1 MDIQFVSFEQYCNL
15 KKYKKFC
22 DKTIYKTFNELQKY
36 KDTEGN
42 IIDEL
47 SLFNKYISEC
57 TKDNK
62 ELIINKNSMKTE
74 DIKSKEKKERVLG
87 WKENLKLAFQQNK
100 DIDPKNLSEKE
111 KKYWQELQTSDVKKK
126 PKVTLLDKAKSLKEK
141 IIANANIFADKI
153 LNKAIAKEEQQKAWE
168 TRKEELKAEAA
179 KKRKEAA
186 LKKREEKAKKL
197 TQIHASIPTKD
208 TSKKQKA
215 IDKEIEKKHDEKM
228 IAMETKFENF
238 NPKQRK
244 LTKEERI
251 ERNRKRAI
259 KLVHHEEIK
268 DKIKHTTKEE
278 REKAAAEAR
287 KAAYL
292 AYKAEMQRQAS
303 EIEADPTYQA
313 RQKKRAKSE
322 QERLNML
329 AEKRKARM
337 DKLQRVEL
345 TQKQKTLKDLEHFK
359 LAQERRNKKKLERR
373 QMYLSKGGI
382 QLPKVKNKVEIRPIV
397 EQPKK
402 QDSSKHRYIVR
413 TQYIDQPSLTGDRV
427 GAIVCLPDKLK
438 DIVKYSFNKMMEK
451 ESDKVVGYFIY
462 DSDNP
467 EVCIMEMVN
476 SKYRE
481 IDGVTI
487 TRLQKQDKTAA

>member
-1 MDIQFVSFEQYCNL
+1 
-15 KKYKKFC
+15 
-22 DKTIYKTFNELQKY
+22 
-36 KDTEGN
+36 
-42 IIDEL
+42 
-47 SLFNKYISEC
+47 
-57 TKDNK
+57 
-62 ELIINKNSMKTE
+62 MKTK
-74 DIKSKEKKERVLG
+74 DIKSTEKK
-87 WKENLKLAFQQNK
+87 
-100 DIDPKNLSEKE
+100 
-111 KKYWQELQTSDVKKK
+111 TSS
-126 PKVTLLDKAKSLKEK
+126 LDKVKALKEK
-141 IIANANIFADKI
+141 IIANANALADRI

-197 TQIHASIPTKD
+197 IQIHTSIPTKD

-215 IDKEIEKKHDEKM
+215 IDEEIEKKHDEKM
-228 IAMETKFENF
+228 IAMETKFEDF
-238 NPKQRK
+238 DPKRQK

-259 KLVHHEEIK
+259 KLVHHKEIK

-303 EIEADPTYQA
+303 EIAADPKAYQA
-313 RQKKRAKSE
+313 RQEKRKKSE

-337 DKLQRVEL
+337 DKLQQVEL
-345 TQKQKTLKDLEHFK
+345 TQKQKILKDLEHFK
-359 LAQERRNKKKLERR
+359 LAQERRNEKKLQRR

-451 ESDKVVGYFIY
+451 EFDKVVGYFIY

>member
-1 MDIQFVSFEQYCNL
+1 
-15 KKYKKFC
+15 
-22 DKTIYKTFNELQKY
+22 
-36 KDTEGN
+36 
-42 IIDEL
+42 
-47 SLFNKYISEC
+47 
-57 TKDNK
+57 
-62 ELIINKNSMKTE
+62 MKTK
-74 DIKSKEKKERVLG
+74 DIKSTEKK
-87 WKENLKLAFQQNK
+87 
-100 DIDPKNLSEKE
+100 IS
-111 KKYWQELQTSDVKKK
+111 S
-126 PKVTLLDKAKSLKEK
+126 LDKVKALKEK
-141 IIANANIFADKI
+141 IIANANALADRI
-153 LNKAIAKEEQQKAWE
+153 LSKAIAKEEQEKAWE

-197 TQIHASIPTKD
+197 SQIHSSIPTKD
-208 TSKKQKA
+208 TSKEQKA
-215 IDKEIEKKHDEKM
+215 IDKAIEEKHDKKI
-228 IAMETKFENF
+228 IAKETKFEDF
-238 NPKQRK
+238 NPKRQK

-251 ERNRKRAI
+251 ERNKKRAI
-259 KLVHHEEIK
+259 KLIHHKEIK
-268 DKIKHTTKEE
+268 DKTKHITKEE
-278 REKAAAEAR
+278 RERIVAEAR
-287 KAAYL
+287 KASYL
-292 AYKAEMQRQAS
+292 AYKAEMQKQAS
-303 EIEADPTYQA
+303 EIAADPKAYQA
-313 RQKKRAKSE
+313 RQEKRKKSE

-402 QDSSKHRYIVR
+402 QDSSEHRYIVR

>member
-1 MDIQFVSFEQYCNL
+1 
-15 KKYKKFC
+15 
-22 DKTIYKTFNELQKY
+22 
-36 KDTEGN
+36 
-42 IIDEL
+42 
-47 SLFNKYISEC
+47 
-57 TKDNK
+57 
-62 ELIINKNSMKTE
+62 MKTK
-74 DIKSKEKKERVLG
+74 DIKSTEKK
-87 WKENLKLAFQQNK
+87 
-100 DIDPKNLSEKE
+100 
-111 KKYWQELQTSDVKKK
+111 TSS
-126 PKVTLLDKAKSLKEK
+126 LDKVKALKEK
-141 IIANANIFADKI
+141 IIANANALADRI

-197 TQIHASIPTKD
+197 IQIHTSIPTKD

-215 IDKEIEKKHDEKM
+215 IDEEIEKKHDEKM
-228 IAMETKFENF
+228 IAMKTKFEDF
-238 NPKQRK
+238 DPKRQK

-259 KLVHHEEIK
+259 KLVHHKEIK

-278 REKAAAEAR
+278 REKAAAETR

-303 EIEADPTYQA
+303 EIAADPKAYQA
-313 RQKKRAKSE
+313 RQEKRKKSE

-337 DKLQRVEL
+337 DKLQQVEL
-345 TQKQKTLKDLEHFK
+345 TQKQKILKDLEHFK
-359 LAQERRNKKKLERR
+359 LAQERRNEKKLQRR

-382 QLPKVKNKVEIRPIV
+382 QLPKVKNKVEVRPII

-487 TRLQKQDKTAA
+487 TRLQKQNKTAA

>member
-1 MDIQFVSFEQYCNL
+1 
-15 KKYKKFC
+15 
-22 DKTIYKTFNELQKY
+22 
-36 KDTEGN
+36 
-42 IIDEL
+42 
-47 SLFNKYISEC
+47 
-57 TKDNK
+57 
-62 ELIINKNSMKTE
+62 MKTK
-74 DIKSKEKKERVLG
+74 DIKSTEKK
-87 WKENLKLAFQQNK
+87 
-100 DIDPKNLSEKE
+100 IS
-111 KKYWQELQTSDVKKK
+111 S
-126 PKVTLLDKAKSLKEK
+126 LDKVKALKEK
-141 IIANANIFADKI
+141 IIANANALADRI
-153 LNKAIAKEEQQKAWE
+153 LSKAIAKEEQEKAWE
-168 TRKEELKAEAA
+168 TRKEKLKAEAA

-197 TQIHASIPTKD
+197 SQIHSSIPTKD

-215 IDKEIEKKHDEKM
+215 IDKAIEEKHDEKM
-228 IAMETKFENF
+228 IAKETKFEDF
-238 NPKQRK
+238 NPKRQK

-251 ERNRKRAI
+251 ERNKKRAI
-259 KLVHHEEIK
+259 KLIHHKEIK
-268 DKIKHTTKEE
+268 DKTKHITKEE
-278 REKAAAEAR
+278 KEKIAAEAR
-287 KAAYL
+287 KAGYL
-292 AYKAEMQRQAS
+292 AYKAEMQKQAS
-303 EIEADPTYQA
+303 EIAADPKAYQA
-313 RQKKRAKSE
+313 RQEKRKKSE

-382 QLPKVKNKVEIRPIV
+382 QLPKVKNKVEVRPII
-397 EQPKK
+397 EQSKK

>member
-1 MDIQFVSFEQYCNL
+1 
-15 KKYKKFC
+15 
-22 DKTIYKTFNELQKY
+22 
-36 KDTEGN
+36 
-42 IIDEL
+42 
-47 SLFNKYISEC
+47 
-57 TKDNK
+57 
-62 ELIINKNSMKTE
+62 MKTK
-74 DIKSKEKKERVLG
+74 DIKSTEKK
-87 WKENLKLAFQQNK
+87 
-100 DIDPKNLSEKE
+100 IS
-111 KKYWQELQTSDVKKK
+111 S
-126 PKVTLLDKAKSLKEK
+126 LDKVKALKEK
-141 IIANANIFADKI
+141 IIANANALADRI
-153 LNKAIAKEEQQKAWE
+153 LSKAIAKEEQEKAWE

-197 TQIHASIPTKD
+197 SQIHSSIPTKD

-215 IDKEIEKKHDEKM
+215 IDKVIEEKHDEKM
-228 IAMETKFENF
+228 IAKETKFEDF
-238 NPKQRK
+238 NPKRQK

-251 ERNRKRAI
+251 ERNKKRAI
-259 KLVHHEEIK
+259 KLIHHKEIK
-268 DKIKHTTKEE
+268 DKTKHITKEE
-278 REKAAAEAR
+278 KERIAAEAR
-287 KAAYL
+287 KAGYL
-292 AYKAEMQRQAS
+292 AYKAEMQKQAS
-303 EIEADPTYQA
+303 EIAADPKAYQA
-313 RQKKRAKSE
+313 RQEKRKKSE

-359 LAQERRNKKKLERR
+359 LAQERRNEKKLQRR
-373 QMYLSKGGI
+373 QMYLSKGDI
-382 QLPKVKNKVEIRPIV
+382 QLPKVKNKVEVRPII

>member
-1 MDIQFVSFEQYCNL
+1 
-15 KKYKKFC
+15 
-22 DKTIYKTFNELQKY
+22 
-36 KDTEGN
+36 
-42 IIDEL
+42 
-47 SLFNKYISEC
+47 
-57 TKDNK
+57 
-62 ELIINKNSMKTE
+62 MKTK
-74 DIKSKEKKERVLG
+74 DIKSTEKK
-87 WKENLKLAFQQNK
+87 
-100 DIDPKNLSEKE
+100 IS
-111 KKYWQELQTSDVKKK
+111 S
-126 PKVTLLDKAKSLKEK
+126 LDKVKALKEK
-141 IIANANIFADKI
+141 IIANANALADRI
-153 LNKAIAKEEQQKAWE
+153 LSKAIAKEEQEKAWE
-168 TRKEELKAEAA
+168 TRKKELKAEAA

-186 LKKREEKAKKL
+186 LKKREEKAKKFS
-197 TQIHASIPTKD
+197 QIHSSIPTKD

-215 IDKEIEKKHDEKM
+215 IDKAIEEKHDEKM
-228 IAMETKFENF
+228 ITKETKFEDF
-238 NPKQRK
+238 NPKRQK

-251 ERNRKRAI
+251 ERNKKRAI
-259 KLVHHEEIK
+259 KLIHHKEIK
-268 DKIKHTTKEE
+268 DKTKHITKEE
-278 REKAAAEAR
+278 RERIAAEAR
-287 KAAYL
+287 KAGYL
-292 AYKAEMQRQAS
+292 AYKAEMQKQAS
-303 EIEADPTYQA
+303 EIAADPKAYQA
-313 RQKKRAKSE
+313 RQEKREKSE

-359 LAQERRNKKKLERR
+359 LAQERRNEKKLQRR

-382 QLPKVKNKVEIRPIV
+382 QLPKVKNKVEVRPII

-487 TRLQKQDKTAA
+487 TRLQKQNKTAA

>member
-1 MDIQFVSFEQYCNL
+1 
-15 KKYKKFC
+15 
-22 DKTIYKTFNELQKY
+22 
-36 KDTEGN
+36 
-42 IIDEL
+42 
-47 SLFNKYISEC
+47 
-57 TKDNK
+57 
-62 ELIINKNSMKTE
+62 MKTK
-74 DIKSKEKKERVLG
+74 DIKSTEKK
-87 WKENLKLAFQQNK
+87 
-100 DIDPKNLSEKE
+100 IS
-111 KKYWQELQTSDVKKK
+111 S
-126 PKVTLLDKAKSLKEK
+126 LDKVKVLKEK
-141 IIANANIFADKI
+141 IIANANALADRI
-153 LNKAIAKEEQQKAWE
+153 LSKAIAKEEQEKAWE

-197 TQIHASIPTKD
+197 SQIHSSIPTKD

-215 IDKEIEKKHDEKM
+215 IDKAIEEKHDEKM
-228 IAMETKFENF
+228 IAKETKFEDF
-238 NPKQRK
+238 NPKRQK

-251 ERNRKRAI
+251 ERNKKRAI
-259 KLVHHEEIK
+259 KLIHHKEIK
-268 DKIKHTTKEE
+268 DKTKHITKEE
-278 REKAAAEAR
+278 KEKIAAEAR
-287 KAAYL
+287 KASYL
-292 AYKAEMQRQAS
+292 AYKAEMQKQAS
-303 EIEADPTYQA
+303 EIAADPKAYQA
-313 RQKKRAKSE
+313 RQEKRKKSE

-382 QLPKVKNKVEIRPIV
+382 QLPKVKNKVEVRPII

>member
-1 MDIQFVSFEQYCNL
+1 
-15 KKYKKFC
+15 
-22 DKTIYKTFNELQKY
+22 
-36 KDTEGN
+36 
-42 IIDEL
+42 
-47 SLFNKYISEC
+47 
-57 TKDNK
+57 
-62 ELIINKNSMKTE
+62 MKTK
-74 DIKSKEKKERVLG
+74 DIKSTEKK
-87 WKENLKLAFQQNK
+87 
-100 DIDPKNLSEKE
+100 IS
-111 KKYWQELQTSDVKKK
+111 S
-126 PKVTLLDKAKSLKEK
+126 LDKVKALKEK
-141 IIANANIFADKI
+141 IIANANALADRI
-153 LNKAIAKEEQQKAWE
+153 LSKAIAKEEQEKAWE

-197 TQIHASIPTKD
+197 SQIHSSIPTKD
-208 TSKKQKA
+208 TSKEQKA
-215 IDKEIEKKHDEKM
+215 IDKAIEEKHDKKM
-228 IAMETKFENF
+228 IAKETKFEDF
-238 NPKQRK
+238 NPKRQK

-251 ERNRKRAI
+251 ERNKKRAI
-259 KLVHHEEIK
+259 KLIHHKEIK
-268 DKIKHTTKEE
+268 DKTKHITKEE
-278 REKAAAEAR
+278 RERIAAEAR
-287 KAAYL
+287 KAGYL
-292 AYKAEMQRQAS
+292 AYKAEMQKQAS
-303 EIEADPTYQA
+303 EIAADPKAYQA
-313 RQKKRAKSE
+313 RQEKRKKSE

-337 DKLQRVEL
+337 DKLQRVKL

-413 TQYIDQPSLTGDRV
+413 TQYIDQPSLTGDRI

>member
-1 MDIQFVSFEQYCNL
+1 
-15 KKYKKFC
+15 
-22 DKTIYKTFNELQKY
+22 
-36 KDTEGN
+36 
-42 IIDEL
+42 
-47 SLFNKYISEC
+47 
-57 TKDNK
+57 
-62 ELIINKNSMKTE
+62 MKTK
-74 DIKSKEKKERVLG
+74 DIKSTEKK
-87 WKENLKLAFQQNK
+87 
-100 DIDPKNLSEKE
+100 IS
-111 KKYWQELQTSDVKKK
+111 S
-126 PKVTLLDKAKSLKEK
+126 LDKVKALKEK
-141 IIANANIFADKI
+141 IIANANALADRI
-153 LNKAIAKEEQQKAWE
+153 LSKAIAKEEQEKAWE
-168 TRKEELKAEAA
+168 TRKKELKAEAV

-197 TQIHASIPTKD
+197 SQIHSSIPTKD

-215 IDKEIEKKHDEKM
+215 IDKAIEEKHDEKM
-228 IAMETKFENF
+228 IAKEIKFEDF
-238 NPKQRK
+238 NPKRQK

-251 ERNRKRAI
+251 ERNKKRAI
-259 KLVHHEEIK
+259 KLIHHKEIK
-268 DKIKHTTKEE
+268 DKTKHITKEE
-278 REKAAAEAR
+278 KEKIAAEAR
-287 KAAYL
+287 KAGYL
-292 AYKAEMQRQAS
+292 AYKAEMQKQAS
-303 EIEADPTYQA
+303 EIAADPKAYQV
-313 RQKKRAKSE
+313 RQEKRKKSE

-337 DKLQRVEL
+337 DKLQQVEL

-359 LAQERRNKKKLERR
+359 LAQERRNEKKLQRR
-373 QMYLSKGGI
+373 QMYLSKDGI
-382 QLPKVKNKVEIRPIV
+382 QLPKVKNKVEIRPIA

-427 GAIVCLPDKLK
+427 GAIICLPDKLK

>member
-1 MDIQFVSFEQYCNL
+1 
-15 KKYKKFC
+15 
-22 DKTIYKTFNELQKY
+22 
-36 KDTEGN
+36 
-42 IIDEL
+42 
-47 SLFNKYISEC
+47 
-57 TKDNK
+57 
-62 ELIINKNSMKTE
+62 MKTK
-74 DIKSKEKKERVLG
+74 DIKSTEKK
-87 WKENLKLAFQQNK
+87 
-100 DIDPKNLSEKE
+100 IS
-111 KKYWQELQTSDVKKK
+111 S
-126 PKVTLLDKAKSLKEK
+126 LDKVKALKEK
-141 IIANANIFADKI
+141 IIANANALADRI
-153 LNKAIAKEEQQKAWE
+153 LSKAIAKEEQEKAWE
-168 TRKEELKAEAA
+168 TRKKELKAEAA

-186 LKKREEKAKKL
+186 LKKREEKAKKFS
-197 TQIHASIPTKD
+197 QIHSSIPTKD

-215 IDKEIEKKHDEKM
+215 IDKVIEEKHDEKM
-228 IAMETKFENF
+228 IAKETKFEDF
-238 NPKQRK
+238 NPKRQK

-251 ERNRKRAI
+251 ERNKKRAI
-259 KLVHHEEIK
+259 KLIHHKEIK
-268 DKIKHTTKEE
+268 DKTKHITKEE
-278 REKAAAEAR
+278 KERIAAEAR
-287 KAAYL
+287 KASYL
-292 AYKAEMQRQAS
+292 AYKAEMQKQAS
-303 EIEADPTYQA
+303 EIAADPKAYQA
-313 RQKKRAKSE
+313 RQEKRKKSE

-359 LAQERRNKKKLERR
+359 LAQERRNEKKLQRR

-382 QLPKVKNKVEIRPIV
+382 QLPKVKNKVEVRPII

>member
-1 MDIQFVSFEQYCNL
+1 
-15 KKYKKFC
+15 
-22 DKTIYKTFNELQKY
+22 
-36 KDTEGN
+36 
-42 IIDEL
+42 
-47 SLFNKYISEC
+47 
-57 TKDNK
+57 
-62 ELIINKNSMKTE
+62 MKTK
-74 DIKSKEKKERVLG
+74 DIKSTEKK
-87 WKENLKLAFQQNK
+87 
-100 DIDPKNLSEKE
+100 IS
-111 KKYWQELQTSDVKKK
+111 S
-126 PKVTLLDKAKSLKEK
+126 LDKVKALKEK
-141 IIANANIFADKI
+141 IIANANALADRI
-153 LNKAIAKEEQQKAWE
+153 LSKAIAKEEQEKAWE
-168 TRKEELKAEAA
+168 TRKKELKAEAA
-179 KKRKEAA
+179 KERKEAA

-197 TQIHASIPTKD
+197 SQIHSSIPTKD

-215 IDKEIEKKHDEKM
+215 IDKAIEEKHDEKM
-228 IAMETKFENF
+228 IAKETKFEDF
-238 NPKQRK
+238 NPKRQK

-251 ERNRKRAI
+251 ERNKKRAI
-259 KLVHHEEIK
+259 KLIHHKEIK
-268 DKIKHTTKEE
+268 DKIKHITKEE
-278 REKAAAEAR
+278 KEKIAAEAR
-287 KAAYL
+287 KAGYL
-292 AYKAEMQRQAS
+292 AYKAEMQKQAS
-303 EIEADPTYQA
+303 EIAADTKAYQI
-313 RQKKRAKSE
+313 RQEKRKKSE

-359 LAQERRNKKKLERR
+359 LAQERRNEKKLQRR

>member
-1 MDIQFVSFEQYCNL
+1 
-15 KKYKKFC
+15 
-22 DKTIYKTFNELQKY
+22 
-36 KDTEGN
+36 
-42 IIDEL
+42 
-47 SLFNKYISEC
+47 
-57 TKDNK
+57 
-62 ELIINKNSMKTE
+62 MKTK
-74 DIKSKEKKERVLG
+74 DIKSTEKK
-87 WKENLKLAFQQNK
+87 
-100 DIDPKNLSEKE
+100 
-111 KKYWQELQTSDVKKK
+111 TSS
-126 PKVTLLDKAKSLKEK
+126 LDKVKALKEK
-141 IIANANIFADKI
+141 IIANANALADRI

-197 TQIHASIPTKD
+197 IQIHTSIPTKD

-215 IDKEIEKKHDEKM
+215 IDKEIEKKHNEKM
-228 IAMETKFENF
+228 IAMETKFEDF
-238 NPKQRK
+238 NPKQQK

-251 ERNRKRAI
+251 ERNKKRAI
-259 KLVHHEEIK
+259 KLIHHKEIK

-278 REKAAAEAR
+278 REKIAAEAR
-287 KAAYL
+287 KAGYL

-303 EIEADPTYQA
+303 EIAADPKAYQA
-313 RQKKRAKSE
+313 RQEKRAKSE
-322 QERLNML
+322 QERLSML

-337 DKLQRVEL
+337 EKLQRVEL

-382 QLPKVKNKVEIRPIV
+382 QLPKVKVEIRPIV

>member
-1 MDIQFVSFEQYCNL
+1 
-15 KKYKKFC
+15 
-22 DKTIYKTFNELQKY
+22 
-36 KDTEGN
+36 
-42 IIDEL
+42 
-47 SLFNKYISEC
+47 
-57 TKDNK
+57 
-62 ELIINKNSMKTE
+62 MKTK
-74 DIKSKEKKERVLG
+74 DIKSTEKK
-87 WKENLKLAFQQNK
+87 
-100 DIDPKNLSEKE
+100 IS
-111 KKYWQELQTSDVKKK
+111 S
-126 PKVTLLDKAKSLKEK
+126 LDKVKALKEK
-141 IIANANIFADKI
+141 IIANANALADRI
-153 LNKAIAKEEQQKAWE
+153 LSKAIAKEEQEKAWE
-168 TRKEELKAEAA
+168 TRKKELKAEAA

-197 TQIHASIPTKD
+197 SQIHSSIPTKD

-215 IDKEIEKKHDEKM
+215 INKAIEEKHDEKM
-228 IAMETKFENF
+228 IAKETKFEDF
-238 NPKQRK
+238 NPKRQK

-251 ERNRKRAI
+251 ERNKKRAI
-259 KLVHHEEIK
+259 KLIHHKETK
-268 DKIKHTTKEE
+268 DKTKHITKEE
-278 REKAAAEAR
+278 KERIVAEAR
-287 KAAYL
+287 KAGYL
-292 AYKAEMQRQAS
+292 AYKAEMQKQAS
-303 EIEADPTYQA
+303 EIAADPKAYQA
-313 RQKKRAKSE
+313 RQEKRAKSE
-322 QERLNML
+322 QERLSML

-337 DKLQRVEL
+337 EKLQRVEL

>member
-1 MDIQFVSFEQYCNL
+1 
-15 KKYKKFC
+15 
-22 DKTIYKTFNELQKY
+22 
-36 KDTEGN
+36 
-42 IIDEL
+42 
-47 SLFNKYISEC
+47 
-57 TKDNK
+57 
-62 ELIINKNSMKTE
+62 MKTK
-74 DIKSKEKKERVLG
+74 DIKSTEKK
-87 WKENLKLAFQQNK
+87 
-100 DIDPKNLSEKE
+100 IS
-111 KKYWQELQTSDVKKK
+111 S
-126 PKVTLLDKAKSLKEK
+126 LDKVKALKEK
-141 IIANANIFADKI
+141 IIANANALADRI
-153 LNKAIAKEEQQKAWE
+153 LSKAIAKEEQEKAWE

-197 TQIHASIPTKD
+197 SQIHSSIPTKN

-215 IDKEIEKKHDEKM
+215 IDKAIEEKHDEKM
-228 IAMETKFENF
+228 IAKETKFEDF
-238 NPKQRK
+238 NPKRQK

-251 ERNRKRAI
+251 ERNKKRAI
-259 KLVHHEEIK
+259 KLIHHKEIK
-268 DKIKHTTKEE
+268 DKTKHITKEE
-278 REKAAAEAR
+278 KEKIAAEAR
-287 KAAYL
+287 KAGYL
-292 AYKAEMQRQAS
+292 AYKAEMQKQAS
-303 EIEADPTYQA
+303 EIAADPKAYQA
-313 RQKKRAKSE
+313 RQEKRKKSE

-337 DKLQRVEL
+337 DKLQQVEL
-345 TQKQKTLKDLEHFK
+345 TQKQKILKDLEHFK
-359 LAQERRNKKKLERR
+359 LAQERRNEKKLQRR
-373 QMYLSKGGI
+373 QMYLSKGDI
-382 QLPKVKNKVEIRPIV
+382 QLPKVKNKVEVRPII

>member
-1 MDIQFVSFEQYCNL
+1 
-15 KKYKKFC
+15 
-22 DKTIYKTFNELQKY
+22 
-36 KDTEGN
+36 
-42 IIDEL
+42 
-47 SLFNKYISEC
+47 
-57 TKDNK
+57 
-62 ELIINKNSMKTE
+62 MKTK
-74 DIKSKEKKERVLG
+74 DIKSTEKK
-87 WKENLKLAFQQNK
+87 
-100 DIDPKNLSEKE
+100 IS
-111 KKYWQELQTSDVKKK
+111 S
-126 PKVTLLDKAKSLKEK
+126 LDKVKALKEK
-141 IIANANIFADKI
+141 IIANANALADRI
-153 LNKAIAKEEQQKAWE
+153 LSKAIAKEEQEKAWE
-168 TRKEELKAEAA
+168 TRKKELKAEAA

-197 TQIHASIPTKD
+197 SQIHSSIPTKD

-215 IDKEIEKKHDEKM
+215 IDKAIEEKHDKKM
-228 IAMETKFENF
+228 IAKETKFEDF
-238 NPKQRK
+238 NPKRQK

-251 ERNRKRAI
+251 ERNKKRAI
-259 KLVHHEEIK
+259 KLIHHKEIK
-268 DKIKHTTKEE
+268 DKTKHITKEE
-278 REKAAAEAR
+278 KERIAAEAR
-287 KAAYL
+287 KAGYL
-292 AYKAEMQRQAS
+292 AYKAEMQKQAS
-303 EIEADPTYQA
+303 EIAADPKAYQV
-313 RQKKRAKSE
+313 RQEKRKKSE

-359 LAQERRNKKKLERR
+359 LAQERRNEKKLQRR

-382 QLPKVKNKVEIRPIV
+382 QLPKVKNKVEVRPII

>member
-1 MDIQFVSFEQYCNL
+1 
-15 KKYKKFC
+15 
-22 DKTIYKTFNELQKY
+22 
-36 KDTEGN
+36 
-42 IIDEL
+42 
-47 SLFNKYISEC
+47 
-57 TKDNK
+57 
-62 ELIINKNSMKTE
+62 MKTK
-74 DIKSKEKKERVLG
+74 DIKSTEKK
-87 WKENLKLAFQQNK
+87 
-100 DIDPKNLSEKE
+100 IS
-111 KKYWQELQTSDVKKK
+111 S
-126 PKVTLLDKAKSLKEK
+126 LDKVKALKEK
-141 IIANANIFADKI
+141 IIANANALADRI
-153 LNKAIAKEEQQKAWE
+153 LSKAIAKEEQEKAWE
-168 TRKEELKAEAA
+168 TRKKELKAEAA

-197 TQIHASIPTKD
+197 SQIHSSIPTKD

-215 IDKEIEKKHDEKM
+215 IDKAIEEKHDEKM
-228 IAMETKFENF
+228 IAKETKFEDF
-238 NPKQRK
+238 NPKRQK
-244 LTKEERI
+244 LIKEERI
-251 ERNRKRAI
+251 ERNKKRAI
-259 KLVHHEEIK
+259 KLIHHKEIK
-268 DKIKHTTKEE
+268 DKTKHTTKEE
-278 REKAAAEAR
+278 KERIAAEAR
-287 KAAYL
+287 KAGYL
-292 AYKAEMQRQAS
+292 AYKAEMQKQAS
-303 EIEADPTYQA
+303 EIAADPKAYQV
-313 RQKKRAKSE
+313 RQEKRKKSE

-359 LAQERRNKKKLERR
+359 LAQERRNEKKLQRR

>member
-1 MDIQFVSFEQYCNL
+1 
-15 KKYKKFC
+15 
-22 DKTIYKTFNELQKY
+22 
-36 KDTEGN
+36 
-42 IIDEL
+42 
-47 SLFNKYISEC
+47 
-57 TKDNK
+57 
-62 ELIINKNSMKTE
+62 MKTK
-74 DIKSKEKKERVLG
+74 DIKSTEKK
-87 WKENLKLAFQQNK
+87 
-100 DIDPKNLSEKE
+100 IS
-111 KKYWQELQTSDVKKK
+111 S
-126 PKVTLLDKAKSLKEK
+126 LDKVKALKEK
-141 IIANANIFADKI
+141 IIANANALADRI
-153 LNKAIAKEEQQKAWE
+153 LSKAIAKEEQEKAWE
-168 TRKEELKAEAA
+168 TRKKELKAEAA

-197 TQIHASIPTKD
+197 SQIHSSIPTKD

-215 IDKEIEKKHDEKM
+215 IDKAIEEKHDEKM
-228 IAMETKFENF
+228 IAKEIKFEDF
-238 NPKQRK
+238 NPKRQK

-251 ERNRKRAI
+251 ERNKKRAI
-259 KLVHHEEIK
+259 KLIHHKEIK
-268 DKIKHTTKEE
+268 DKTKHITKEE
-278 REKAAAEAR
+278 KEKIAAEAR
-287 KAAYL
+287 KAGYL
-292 AYKAEMQRQAS
+292 AYKAEMQKQAS
-303 EIEADPTYQA
+303 EIAADPKAYQV
-313 RQKKRAKSE
+313 RQEKRKKSE

-337 DKLQRVEL
+337 DKLQQVEL

-359 LAQERRNKKKLERR
+359 LAQERRNEKKLQRR
-373 QMYLSKGGI
+373 QMYLSKDGI
-382 QLPKVKNKVEIRPIV
+382 QLPKVKNKVEVRPIV

-467 EVCIMEMVN
+467 EVCIIEMVN

-487 TRLQKQDKTAA
+487 TRLQKQNKTAA

>member
-1 MDIQFVSFEQYCNL
+1 
-15 KKYKKFC
+15 
-22 DKTIYKTFNELQKY
+22 
-36 KDTEGN
+36 
-42 IIDEL
+42 
-47 SLFNKYISEC
+47 
-57 TKDNK
+57 
-62 ELIINKNSMKTE
+62 MKTK
-74 DIKSKEKKERVLG
+74 DIKSTEKK
-87 WKENLKLAFQQNK
+87 
-100 DIDPKNLSEKE
+100 IS
-111 KKYWQELQTSDVKKK
+111 S
-126 PKVTLLDKAKSLKEK
+126 LDKAKALKEK
-141 IIANANIFADKI
+141 IIANAN
-153 LNKAIAKEEQQKAWE
+153 AKEEQEKAWE
-168 TRKEELKAEAA
+168 TRKKELKAEAA

-197 TQIHASIPTKD
+197 SQIHSSIPTKD

-215 IDKEIEKKHDEKM
+215 IDKTIKEKHDEKM
-228 IAMETKFENF
+228 IAKETKFEDF
-238 NPKQRK
+238 NPKRQK

-251 ERNRKRAI
+251 ERNKKRAI
-259 KLVHHEEIK
+259 KLIHHKGIK
-268 DKIKHTTKEE
+268 DKIKHITKEE
-278 REKAAAEAR
+278 KEKIAAEAR
-287 KAAYL
+287 KADYL
-292 AYKAEMQRQAS
+292 AYKAEIQKQAS
-303 EIEADPTYQA
+303 EIAADPKAYQA
-313 RQKKRAKSE
+313 RQEKRAKSE
-322 QERLNML
+322 QERLSML

-337 DKLQRVEL
+337 EKLQRVEL

-382 QLPKVKNKVEIRPIV
+382 QLPKVKNKVEIRPII

-438 DIVKYSFNKMMEK
+438 DIVKYSFNKMIEK

-487 TRLQKQDKTAA
+487 TRLQKQNKTAA

>member
-1 MDIQFVSFEQYCNL
+1 
-15 KKYKKFC
+15 
-22 DKTIYKTFNELQKY
+22 
-36 KDTEGN
+36 
-42 IIDEL
+42 
-47 SLFNKYISEC
+47 
-57 TKDNK
+57 
-62 ELIINKNSMKTE
+62 MKTK
-74 DIKSKEKKERVLG
+74 DIKSTEKK
-87 WKENLKLAFQQNK
+87 
-100 DIDPKNLSEKE
+100 IS
-111 KKYWQELQTSDVKKK
+111 S
-126 PKVTLLDKAKSLKEK
+126 LDKVKALKEK
-141 IIANANIFADKI
+141 IIANANALADRI
-153 LNKAIAKEEQQKAWE
+153 LSKAIAKEEQEKAWE

-197 TQIHASIPTKD
+197 SQIHSSIPTKD

-215 IDKEIEKKHDEKM
+215 IDKAIEEKHDKKI
-228 IAMETKFENF
+228 IAKETKFEDF
-238 NPKQRK
+238 NPKRQK

-251 ERNRKRAI
+251 ERNKKRAI
-259 KLVHHEEIK
+259 KLIHHKEIK
-268 DKIKHTTKEE
+268 DKTKHITKEE
-278 REKAAAEAR
+278 RERIVAEAR
-287 KAAYL
+287 KAGYL
-292 AYKAEMQRQAS
+292 AYKAEMQKQAS
-303 EIEADPTYQA
+303 EIAADPKAYQV
-313 RQKKRAKSE
+313 RQEKREKSE

-345 TQKQKTLKDLEHFK
+345 IQKQKILKDLEHFK
-359 LAQERRNKKKLERR
+359 LAQERRNEKKLQRR

-382 QLPKVKNKVEIRPIV
+382 QLPKVKNKVEVRPII

-438 DIVKYSFNKMMEK
+438 DVVKYSFNKMMEK

>member
-1 MDIQFVSFEQYCNL
+1 
-15 KKYKKFC
+15 
-22 DKTIYKTFNELQKY
+22 
-36 KDTEGN
+36 
-42 IIDEL
+42 
-47 SLFNKYISEC
+47 
-57 TKDNK
+57 
-62 ELIINKNSMKTE
+62 MKTK
-74 DIKSKEKKERVLG
+74 DIKSTEKK
-87 WKENLKLAFQQNK
+87 
-100 DIDPKNLSEKE
+100 IS
-111 KKYWQELQTSDVKKK
+111 S
-126 PKVTLLDKAKSLKEK
+126 LDKVKALKEK
-141 IIANANIFADKI
+141 IIANANALADRI
-153 LNKAIAKEEQQKAWE
+153 LSKAIAKEEQEKAWE

-197 TQIHASIPTKD
+197 IQIHTSIPTKD

-215 IDKEIEKKHDEKM
+215 IDKEIEKKHNEKM
-228 IAMETKFENF
+228 IAMETKFEDF
-238 NPKQRK
+238 NPKQQK

-251 ERNRKRAI
+251 ERNKKRAI
-259 KLVHHEEIK
+259 KLIHHKEIK
-268 DKIKHTTKEE
+268 DKTKHITKEE
-278 REKAAAEAR
+278 REKIAAEAR
-287 KAAYL
+287 KAGYL
-292 AYKAEMQRQAS
+292 AYKAEMQKQAS
-303 EIEADPTYQA
+303 EIAADPKAYQA
-313 RQKKRAKSE
+313 RQEKREKSE

-329 AEKRKARM
+329 AEKRKVRM
-337 DKLQRVEL
+337 DKLQQVEL

-359 LAQERRNKKKLERR
+359 LAQERRNEKKLQRH
-373 QMYLSKGGI
+373 QMYLSKDGI
-382 QLPKVKNKVEIRPIV
+382 QLPKVKNKVEVRPII

-481 IDGVTI
+481 IDGVII
-487 TRLQKQDKTAA
+487 TRLQKQNKTAA

>member
-1 MDIQFVSFEQYCNL
+1 
-15 KKYKKFC
+15 
-22 DKTIYKTFNELQKY
+22 
-36 KDTEGN
+36 
-42 IIDEL
+42 
-47 SLFNKYISEC
+47 
-57 TKDNK
+57 
-62 ELIINKNSMKTE
+62 MKTK
-74 DIKSKEKKERVLG
+74 DIKSTEKK
-87 WKENLKLAFQQNK
+87 
-100 DIDPKNLSEKE
+100 IS
-111 KKYWQELQTSDVKKK
+111 S
-126 PKVTLLDKAKSLKEK
+126 LDKVKALKEK
-141 IIANANIFADKI
+141 IIANANALADRI
-153 LNKAIAKEEQQKAWE
+153 LSKAIAKEEQEKAWE
-168 TRKEELKAEAA
+168 TRKKELKAEAA

-197 TQIHASIPTKD
+197 SQIHSSIPTKD

-215 IDKEIEKKHDEKM
+215 IDKAIEEKHDEKM
-228 IAMETKFENF
+228 IAKETKFEDF
-238 NPKQRK
+238 NPKRQK

-251 ERNRKRAI
+251 ERNKKRAI
-259 KLVHHEEIK
+259 KLIHHKEIK
-268 DKIKHTTKEE
+268 DKIKHITKEE
-278 REKAAAEAR
+278 KEKIAAEAR
-287 KAAYL
+287 KAGYL
-292 AYKAEMQRQAS
+292 AYKAEMQKQAS
-303 EIEADPTYQA
+303 EIAADPKAYQI
-313 RQKKRAKSE
+313 RQEKRKKSE

-359 LAQERRNKKKLERR
+359 LAQERRNEKKLQRH

-382 QLPKVKNKVEIRPIV
+382 QLPKVKNKVEVRPIV

>member
-1 MDIQFVSFEQYCNL
+1 
-15 KKYKKFC
+15 
-22 DKTIYKTFNELQKY
+22 
-36 KDTEGN
+36 
-42 IIDEL
+42 
-47 SLFNKYISEC
+47 
-57 TKDNK
+57 
-62 ELIINKNSMKTE
+62 MKTK
-74 DIKSKEKKERVLG
+74 DIKSTEKK
-87 WKENLKLAFQQNK
+87 
-100 DIDPKNLSEKE
+100 IS
-111 KKYWQELQTSDVKKK
+111 S
-126 PKVTLLDKAKSLKEK
+126 LDKVKALKEK
-141 IIANANIFADKI
+141 IIANANALADRI
-153 LNKAIAKEEQQKAWE
+153 LSKAIAKEEQEKAWE
-168 TRKEELKAEAA
+168 TRKKELKAEAA

-197 TQIHASIPTKD
+197 SQIHSSIPTKD

-215 IDKEIEKKHDEKM
+215 IDKTIEEKHDEKM
-228 IAMETKFENF
+228 IAKETKFEDF
-238 NPKQRK
+238 NPKRQK

-251 ERNRKRAI
+251 ERNKKRAI
-259 KLVHHEEIK
+259 KLIHHKEIK
-268 DKIKHTTKEE
+268 DKTKHITKEE
-278 REKAAAEAR
+278 KERIAAEAR
-287 KAAYL
+287 KAGYL
-292 AYKAEMQRQAS
+292 AYKAEMQKQAS
-303 EIEADPTYQA
+303 EIAADPKAYQA
-313 RQKKRAKSE
+313 RQEKRTKSE

-345 TQKQKTLKDLEHFK
+345 TQILKTLKDLEHFK

>member
-1 MDIQFVSFEQYCNL
+1 
-15 KKYKKFC
+15 
-22 DKTIYKTFNELQKY
+22 
-36 KDTEGN
+36 
-42 IIDEL
+42 
-47 SLFNKYISEC
+47 
-57 TKDNK
+57 
-62 ELIINKNSMKTE
+62 MKTK
-74 DIKSKEKKERVLG
+74 DIKSTEKK
-87 WKENLKLAFQQNK
+87 
-100 DIDPKNLSEKE
+100 IS
-111 KKYWQELQTSDVKKK
+111 S
-126 PKVTLLDKAKSLKEK
+126 LDKVKALKEK
-141 IIANANIFADKI
+141 IIANANALADRI
-153 LNKAIAKEEQQKAWE
+153 LSKAIAKEEQEKAWE
-168 TRKEELKAEAA
+168 TRKKELKAEAA

-197 TQIHASIPTKD
+197 IQIHTSIPTKD

-215 IDKEIEKKHDEKM
+215 IDKAIEEKHDEKM
-228 IAMETKFENF
+228 IAKETKFEDF
-238 NPKQRK
+238 NPKRQK

-251 ERNRKRAI
+251 EHNKKRAI
-259 KLVHHEEIK
+259 KLIHHKEIK
-268 DKIKHTTKEE
+268 DKIKHITKEE
-278 REKAAAEAR
+278 KEKIAAEAR
-287 KAAYL
+287 KAGYL
-292 AYKAEMQRQAS
+292 AYKAEMQKQAS
-303 EIEADPTYQA
+303 EIAADPKAYQI
-313 RQKKRAKSE
+313 RQEKRAKSE

-359 LAQERRNKKKLERR
+359 LAQERRNEKKLQRR
-373 QMYLSKGGI
+373 QMYLSKGSI
-382 QLPKVKNKVEIRPIV
+382 QLPKVKNKVEVRPIV

>member
-1 MDIQFVSFEQYCNL
+1 
-15 KKYKKFC
+15 
-22 DKTIYKTFNELQKY
+22 
-36 KDTEGN
+36 
-42 IIDEL
+42 
-47 SLFNKYISEC
+47 
-57 TKDNK
+57 
-62 ELIINKNSMKTE
+62 MKTK
-74 DIKSKEKKERVLG
+74 DIKSTEKK
-87 WKENLKLAFQQNK
+87 
-100 DIDPKNLSEKE
+100 IS
-111 KKYWQELQTSDVKKK
+111 S
-126 PKVTLLDKAKSLKEK
+126 LDKVKALKEK
-141 IIANANIFADKI
+141 IIANANALADRI
-153 LNKAIAKEEQQKAWE
+153 LSKAIAKEEQEKAWE

-197 TQIHASIPTKD
+197 SQIHSSIPTKD

-215 IDKEIEKKHDEKM
+215 IDKAIEEKHDEKM
-228 IAMETKFENF
+228 IAKETKFEDF
-238 NPKQRK
+238 NPKRQK

-251 ERNRKRAI
+251 ERNKKRAI
-259 KLVHHEEIK
+259 KLIHHKEIK
-268 DKIKHTTKEE
+268 DKIKHITKEE
-278 REKAAAEAR
+278 KEKIAAEAR
-287 KAAYL
+287 KAGYL
-292 AYKAEMQRQAS
+292 AYKAEMQKQAS
-303 EIEADPTYQA
+303 EIAADPKAYQA
-313 RQKKRAKSE
+313 RQEKRKKSE

-337 DKLQRVEL
+337 DKLQQVEL
-345 TQKQKTLKDLEHFK
+345 TQKQKILKDLEHFK
-359 LAQERRNKKKLERR
+359 LAQERRNEKKLQRR

-382 QLPKVKNKVEIRPIV
+382 QLPKVKNKVEVRPII

-487 TRLQKQDKTAA
+487 TRLQKQNKTAA

>member
-1 MDIQFVSFEQYCNL
+1 
-15 KKYKKFC
+15 
-22 DKTIYKTFNELQKY
+22 
-36 KDTEGN
+36 
-42 IIDEL
+42 
-47 SLFNKYISEC
+47 
-57 TKDNK
+57 
-62 ELIINKNSMKTE
+62 MKTK
-74 DIKSKEKKERVLG
+74 DIKSTEKK
-87 WKENLKLAFQQNK
+87 
-100 DIDPKNLSEKE
+100 IS
-111 KKYWQELQTSDVKKK
+111 S
-126 PKVTLLDKAKSLKEK
+126 LDKAKALKEK
-141 IIANANIFADKI
+141 IIANANALADRI
-153 LNKAIAKEEQQKAWE
+153 LSKAIAKEEQEKAWE
-168 TRKEELKAEAA
+168 TRKKELKAEAA

-197 TQIHASIPTKD
+197 SQIHSSIPTKD

-215 IDKEIEKKHDEKM
+215 IDKTIEEKHDEKM
-228 IAMETKFENF
+228 IAKETKFEDF
-238 NPKQRK
+238 NPKRQK

-251 ERNRKRAI
+251 ERNKKRAI
-259 KLVHHEEIK
+259 KLIHHKEIK
-268 DKIKHTTKEE
+268 DKTKHITKEE
-278 REKAAAEAR
+278 RERIAAEAR
-287 KAAYL
+287 KAGYL
-292 AYKAEMQRQAS
+292 AYKAEMQKQAS
-303 EIEADPTYQA
+303 EIAADPEAYQV
-313 RQKKRAKSE
+313 RQEKRKKSE

-359 LAQERRNKKKLERR
+359 LAQERRNEKKLQRR

-382 QLPKVKNKVEIRPIV
+382 QLPKVKNKVEVRPIT

-487 TRLQKQDKTAA
+487 TRLQKQNKTAA

>member
-1 MDIQFVSFEQYCNL
+1 
-15 KKYKKFC
+15 
-22 DKTIYKTFNELQKY
+22 
-36 KDTEGN
+36 
-42 IIDEL
+42 
-47 SLFNKYISEC
+47 
-57 TKDNK
+57 
-62 ELIINKNSMKTE
+62 MKTK
-74 DIKSKEKKERVLG
+74 DIKSTEKK
-87 WKENLKLAFQQNK
+87 
-100 DIDPKNLSEKE
+100 IS
-111 KKYWQELQTSDVKKK
+111 S
-126 PKVTLLDKAKSLKEK
+126 LDKVKALKEK
-141 IIANANIFADKI
+141 IIANANALADRI
-153 LNKAIAKEEQQKAWE
+153 LSKAIAKEEQEKAWE

-197 TQIHASIPTKD
+197 SQIHSSIPTKD

-215 IDKEIEKKHDEKM
+215 IDKAIEEKHDEKM
-228 IAMETKFENF
+228 IAKEIKSEDF
-238 NPKQRK
+238 NPKRQK

-251 ERNRKRAI
+251 ERNKKRAI
-259 KLVHHEEIK
+259 KLIHHKEIK
-268 DKIKHTTKEE
+268 DKTKHITKEE
-278 REKAAAEAR
+278 KEKIAAEAR
-287 KAAYL
+287 KAGYL
-292 AYKAEMQRQAS
+292 AYKAEMQKQAS
-303 EIEADPTYQA
+303 EIAADPKAYQV
-313 RQKKRAKSE
+313 RQEKRKKSE

-337 DKLQRVEL
+337 DKLQQVEL

-359 LAQERRNKKKLERR
+359 LAQERRNEKKLQRR
-373 QMYLSKGGI
+373 QMYLSKDGI
-382 QLPKVKNKVEIRPIV
+382 QLPKVKNKVEVRPII

>member
-1 MDIQFVSFEQYCNL
+1 
-15 KKYKKFC
+15 
-22 DKTIYKTFNELQKY
+22 
-36 KDTEGN
+36 
-42 IIDEL
+42 
-47 SLFNKYISEC
+47 
-57 TKDNK
+57 
-62 ELIINKNSMKTE
+62 MKTK
-74 DIKSKEKKERVLG
+74 DIKSTEKK
-87 WKENLKLAFQQNK
+87 
-100 DIDPKNLSEKE
+100 IS
-111 KKYWQELQTSDVKKK
+111 S
-126 PKVTLLDKAKSLKEK
+126 LDKVKALKEK
-141 IIANANIFADKI
+141 IIANANALADRI
-153 LNKAIAKEEQQKAWE
+153 LSKAIAKEEQEKAWE
-168 TRKEELKAEAA
+168 TRKKELKAEAA

-197 TQIHASIPTKD
+197 SQIHSSIPTKD

-215 IDKEIEKKHDEKM
+215 IDKAIEEKHDKKM
-228 IAMETKFENF
+228 IAKETKFEDF
-238 NPKQRK
+238 NPKRQK

-251 ERNRKRAI
+251 ERNKKRAI
-259 KLVHHEEIK
+259 KLIHHKEIK
-268 DKIKHTTKEE
+268 DKTKHITKEE
-278 REKAAAEAR
+278 KERIAAEAR
-287 KAAYL
+287 KAGYL
-292 AYKAEMQRQAS
+292 AYKAEMQKQAS
-303 EIEADPTYQA
+303 EIAADPKAYQV
-313 RQKKRAKSE
+313 RQEKRKKSE

-359 LAQERRNKKKLERR
+359 LAQERRNEKKLQRR

-382 QLPKVKNKVEIRPIV
+382 QLPKVKNKVEVRPIV

>member
-1 MDIQFVSFEQYCNL
+1 
-15 KKYKKFC
+15 
-22 DKTIYKTFNELQKY
+22 
-36 KDTEGN
+36 
-42 IIDEL
+42 
-47 SLFNKYISEC
+47 
-57 TKDNK
+57 
-62 ELIINKNSMKTE
+62 MKTK
-74 DIKSKEKKERVLG
+74 DIKSTEKK
-87 WKENLKLAFQQNK
+87 
-100 DIDPKNLSEKE
+100 IS
-111 KKYWQELQTSDVKKK
+111 S
-126 PKVTLLDKAKSLKEK
+126 LDKVKALKEK
-141 IIANANIFADKI
+141 IIANANALADRI
-153 LNKAIAKEEQQKAWE
+153 LSKAIAKEEQEKAWE

-197 TQIHASIPTKD
+197 SQIHSSIPTKD

-215 IDKEIEKKHDEKM
+215 IDKAIEEKHDEKM
-228 IAMETKFENF
+228 IAKETKFEDF
-238 NPKQRK
+238 NPKRQK
-244 LTKEERI
+244 LAKEERI
-251 ERNRKRAI
+251 ERNKKRAI
-259 KLVHHEEIK
+259 KLIHHKEIK
-268 DKIKHTTKEE
+268 DKTKHITKEE
-278 REKAAAEAR
+278 KEKIAAEAR
-287 KAAYL
+287 KAGYL
-292 AYKAEMQRQAS
+292 SYKAEMQKQAS
-303 EIEADPTYQA
+303 EIAADPKAYQA
-313 RQKKRAKSE
+313 RQEKRKKSE

-382 QLPKVKNKVEIRPIV
+382 QLPKVKNKVEVRPII

>member
-1 MDIQFVSFEQYCNL
+1 
-15 KKYKKFC
+15 
-22 DKTIYKTFNELQKY
+22 
-36 KDTEGN
+36 
-42 IIDEL
+42 
-47 SLFNKYISEC
+47 
-57 TKDNK
+57 
-62 ELIINKNSMKTE
+62 MKTK
-74 DIKSKEKKERVLG
+74 DIKSTEKK
-87 WKENLKLAFQQNK
+87 
-100 DIDPKNLSEKE
+100 IS
-111 KKYWQELQTSDVKKK
+111 S
-126 PKVTLLDKAKSLKEK
+126 LDKVKALKEK
-141 IIANANIFADKI
+141 IIANANALADRI
-153 LNKAIAKEEQQKAWE
+153 LSKAIAKEEQEKAWE
-168 TRKEELKAEAA
+168 TRKEELKAEAT

-197 TQIHASIPTKD
+197 SQIHSSIPTKD

-215 IDKEIEKKHDEKM
+215 IDKAIEEKHDEKM
-228 IAMETKFENF
+228 IAKEIKFEDF
-238 NPKQRK
+238 NPKRQK

-251 ERNRKRAI
+251 ERNKKRAI
-259 KLVHHEEIK
+259 KLIHHKEIK
-268 DKIKHTTKEE
+268 DKTKHITKEE
-278 REKAAAEAR
+278 RERIAAEAR
-287 KAAYL
+287 KAGYL
-292 AYKAEMQRQAS
+292 AYKAEMQKQAS
-303 EIEADPTYQA
+303 EIAADPKAYQA
-313 RQKKRAKSE
+313 RQEKREKSE

-359 LAQERRNKKKLERR
+359 LAQERRNEKKLQRR

-382 QLPKVKNKVEIRPIV
+382 QLPKVKNKVEVRPII

-487 TRLQKQDKTAA
+487 TRLQKQNKTAA

>member
-1 MDIQFVSFEQYCNL
+1 
-15 KKYKKFC
+15 
-22 DKTIYKTFNELQKY
+22 
-36 KDTEGN
+36 
-42 IIDEL
+42 
-47 SLFNKYISEC
+47 
-57 TKDNK
+57 
-62 ELIINKNSMKTE
+62 MKTK
-74 DIKSKEKKERVLG
+74 DIKSTEKK
-87 WKENLKLAFQQNK
+87 
-100 DIDPKNLSEKE
+100 IS
-111 KKYWQELQTSDVKKK
+111 S
-126 PKVTLLDKAKSLKEK
+126 LDKVKALKEK
-141 IIANANIFADKI
+141 IIANANALADRI
-153 LNKAIAKEEQQKAWE
+153 LSKAIAKEEQEKAWE

-197 TQIHASIPTKD
+197 SQIHSSIPTKD

-215 IDKEIEKKHDEKM
+215 IDKAIEEKHDKKI
-228 IAMETKFENF
+228 IAKETKFEDF
-238 NPKQRK
+238 NPKRQK

-251 ERNRKRAI
+251 ERNKKRAI
-259 KLVHHEEIK
+259 KLIHHKEIK
-268 DKIKHTTKEE
+268 DKTKHITKEE
-278 REKAAAEAR
+278 RERIVAEAR
-287 KAAYL
+287 KAGYL
-292 AYKAEMQRQAS
+292 AYKAEMQKQAS
-303 EIEADPTYQA
+303 EIAADPKAYQV
-313 RQKKRAKSE
+313 RQEKREKSE
-322 QERLNML
+322 QERLSML

-337 DKLQRVEL
+337 EKLQRVEL

-359 LAQERRNKKKLERR
+359 LAQERRNEKKLQRR

-382 QLPKVKNKVEIRPIV
+382 QLPKVKNKVEVRPII

>member
-1 MDIQFVSFEQYCNL
+1 
-15 KKYKKFC
+15 
-22 DKTIYKTFNELQKY
+22 
-36 KDTEGN
+36 
-42 IIDEL
+42 
-47 SLFNKYISEC
+47 
-57 TKDNK
+57 
-62 ELIINKNSMKTE
+62 MKTK
-74 DIKSKEKKERVLG
+74 DIKSTEKK
-87 WKENLKLAFQQNK
+87 
-100 DIDPKNLSEKE
+100 IS
-111 KKYWQELQTSDVKKK
+111 S
-126 PKVTLLDKAKSLKEK
+126 LDKVKALKEK
-141 IIANANIFADKI
+141 IIANANALADRI
-153 LNKAIAKEEQQKAWE
+153 LSKAIAKEEQEKAWE
-168 TRKEELKAEAA
+168 TRKKELKAEAA

-197 TQIHASIPTKD
+197 SQIHSSIPTKD

-215 IDKEIEKKHDEKM
+215 IDKAIEEKHDKKM
-228 IAMETKFENF
+228 IAKEIKFEDF
-238 NPKQRK
+238 NPKRQK

-251 ERNRKRAI
+251 ERNKKRAI
-259 KLVHHEEIK
+259 KLIHHKEIK
-268 DKIKHTTKEE
+268 DKTKHITKEE
-278 REKAAAEAR
+278 KEKIAAEAR
-287 KAAYL
+287 KAGYL
-292 AYKAEMQRQAS
+292 AYKAEMQKQAS
-303 EIEADPTYQA
+303 EIAADPKAYQV
-313 RQKKRAKSE
+313 RQEKRKKSE

-337 DKLQRVEL
+337 DKLQQVEL

-359 LAQERRNKKKLERR
+359 LAQERRNEKKLQRR
-373 QMYLSKGGI
+373 QMYLSKDGI
-382 QLPKVKNKVEIRPIV
+382 QLPKVKNKVEVRPIV

>member
-1 MDIQFVSFEQYCNL
+1 
-15 KKYKKFC
+15 
-22 DKTIYKTFNELQKY
+22 
-36 KDTEGN
+36 
-42 IIDEL
+42 
-47 SLFNKYISEC
+47 
-57 TKDNK
+57 
-62 ELIINKNSMKTE
+62 MKTK
-74 DIKSKEKKERVLG
+74 DIKSTEKK
-87 WKENLKLAFQQNK
+87 
-100 DIDPKNLSEKE
+100 IS
-111 KKYWQELQTSDVKKK
+111 S
-126 PKVTLLDKAKSLKEK
+126 LDKVKALKEK
-141 IIANANIFADKI
+141 IIANANALADRI
-153 LNKAIAKEEQQKAWE
+153 LSKAIAKEEQEKAWE

-197 TQIHASIPTKD
+197 SQIHSSIPTKD

-215 IDKEIEKKHDEKM
+215 IDKVIEEKHDEKM
-228 IAMETKFENF
+228 IAKETKFEDF
-238 NPKQRK
+238 NPKRQK

-251 ERNRKRAI
+251 ERNKKRAI
-259 KLVHHEEIK
+259 KLIHHKEIK
-268 DKIKHTTKEE
+268 DKTKHITKEE
-278 REKAAAEAR
+278 KERIAAEAR
-287 KAAYL
+287 KAGYL
-292 AYKAEMQRQAS
+292 AYKAEMQKQAS
-303 EIEADPTYQA
+303 EIAADPKAYQA
-313 RQKKRAKSE
+313 RQEKRKKSE

-359 LAQERRNKKKLERR
+359 LAQERRNEKKLQRR

-382 QLPKVKNKVEIRPIV
+382 QLPKVKNKVEVRPII

>member
-1 MDIQFVSFEQYCNL
+1 
-15 KKYKKFC
+15 
-22 DKTIYKTFNELQKY
+22 
-36 KDTEGN
+36 
-42 IIDEL
+42 
-47 SLFNKYISEC
+47 
-57 TKDNK
+57 
-62 ELIINKNSMKTE
+62 MKTK
-74 DIKSKEKKERVLG
+74 DIKSTEKK
-87 WKENLKLAFQQNK
+87 
-100 DIDPKNLSEKE
+100 IS
-111 KKYWQELQTSDVKKK
+111 S
-126 PKVTLLDKAKSLKEK
+126 LDKVKALKEK
-141 IIANANIFADKI
+141 IIANANALADRI
-153 LNKAIAKEEQQKAWE
+153 LSKAIAKEEQEKAWE
-168 TRKEELKAEAA
+168 TRKKELKAEAA

-197 TQIHASIPTKD
+197 SQIHSSIPTKD

-215 IDKEIEKKHDEKM
+215 IDKAIEEKHDEKM
-228 IAMETKFENF
+228 IAKETKFEDF
-238 NPKQRK
+238 NPKRQK

-251 ERNRKRAI
+251 ERNKKRAI
-259 KLVHHEEIK
+259 KLIHHKEIK
-268 DKIKHTTKEE
+268 DKIKHITKEE
-278 REKAAAEAR
+278 KEKIAAEAR
-287 KAAYL
+287 KAGYL
-292 AYKAEMQRQAS
+292 AYKAEMQKQAS
-303 EIEADPTYQA
+303 EIAAYPKAYQI
-313 RQKKRAKSE
+313 RQEKRKKSE

-359 LAQERRNKKKLERR
+359 LAQERRNEKKLQRR
-373 QMYLSKGGI
+373 QMYLSKGSI
-382 QLPKVKNKVEIRPIV
+382 QLPKVKNKVEVRPIV

>member
-1 MDIQFVSFEQYCNL
+1 
-15 KKYKKFC
+15 
-22 DKTIYKTFNELQKY
+22 
-36 KDTEGN
+36 
-42 IIDEL
+42 
-47 SLFNKYISEC
+47 
-57 TKDNK
+57 
-62 ELIINKNSMKTE
+62 MKTK
-74 DIKSKEKKERVLG
+74 DIKSTEKK
-87 WKENLKLAFQQNK
+87 
-100 DIDPKNLSEKE
+100 IS
-111 KKYWQELQTSDVKKK
+111 S
-126 PKVTLLDKAKSLKEK
+126 LDKVKALKEK
-141 IIANANIFADKI
+141 IIANANALADRI
-153 LNKAIAKEEQQKAWE
+153 LSKAIAKEEQEKAWE
-168 TRKEELKAEAA
+168 TRKKELKAEAA

-197 TQIHASIPTKD
+197 SQIHSSIPTKD

-215 IDKEIEKKHDEKM
+215 IDKAIEEKHDEKM
-228 IAMETKFENF
+228 IAKETKFEDF
-238 NPKQRK
+238 NPKRQK

-251 ERNRKRAI
+251 ERNKKRAI
-259 KLVHHEEIK
+259 KLIHHKEIK

-278 REKAAAEAR
+278 REKIAAEAR
-287 KAAYL
+287 KAGYL

-303 EIEADPTYQA
+303 EIAADPKAYQV
-313 RQKKRAKSE
+313 RQEKREKSE

-345 TQKQKTLKDLEHFK
+345 IQKQKILKDLEHFK
-359 LAQERRNKKKLERR
+359 LAQERRNEKKLQRR

-382 QLPKVKNKVEIRPIV
+382 QLPKVKNKVEVRPII

>member
-1 MDIQFVSFEQYCNL
+1 
-15 KKYKKFC
+15 
-22 DKTIYKTFNELQKY
+22 
-36 KDTEGN
+36 
-42 IIDEL
+42 
-47 SLFNKYISEC
+47 
-57 TKDNK
+57 
-62 ELIINKNSMKTE
+62 MKTK
-74 DIKSKEKKERVLG
+74 DIKSTEKK
-87 WKENLKLAFQQNK
+87 
-100 DIDPKNLSEKE
+100 IS
-111 KKYWQELQTSDVKKK
+111 S
-126 PKVTLLDKAKSLKEK
+126 LDKVKALKEK
-141 IIANANIFADKI
+141 IIANANALADRI
-153 LNKAIAKEEQQKAWE
+153 LSKAIAKEEQEKAWE

-197 TQIHASIPTKD
+197 SQIHSSIPTKD

-215 IDKEIEKKHDEKM
+215 IDKAIEEKHDEKM
-228 IAMETKFENF
+228 IAKEIKFEDF
-238 NPKQRK
+238 NPKRQK

-251 ERNRKRAI
+251 ERNKKRAI
-259 KLVHHEEIK
+259 KLIHHKEIK
-268 DKIKHTTKEE
+268 DKTKHITKEE
-278 REKAAAEAR
+278 KEKIAAEAR
-287 KAAYL
+287 KAGYL
-292 AYKAEMQRQAS
+292 AYKAEMQKQAS
-303 EIEADPTYQA
+303 EIAADPKAYQV
-313 RQKKRAKSE
+313 RQEKRAKSE

-359 LAQERRNKKKLERR
+359 LAQERRNEKKLQRR
-373 QMYLSKGGI
+373 QMYLSKDGI
-382 QLPKVKNKVEIRPIV
+382 QLPKVKNKVEVRPIV

>member
-1 MDIQFVSFEQYCNL
+1 
-15 KKYKKFC
+15 
-22 DKTIYKTFNELQKY
+22 
-36 KDTEGN
+36 
-42 IIDEL
+42 
-47 SLFNKYISEC
+47 
-57 TKDNK
+57 
-62 ELIINKNSMKTE
+62 MKTK
-74 DIKSKEKKERVLG
+74 DIKSTEKK
-87 WKENLKLAFQQNK
+87 
-100 DIDPKNLSEKE
+100 IS
-111 KKYWQELQTSDVKKK
+111 S
-126 PKVTLLDKAKSLKEK
+126 LDKVKALKEK
-141 IIANANIFADKI
+141 IIANANALADRI
-153 LNKAIAKEEQQKAWE
+153 LSKAIAKEEQEKAWE

-197 TQIHASIPTKD
+197 SQIHSSIPTKD

-215 IDKEIEKKHDEKM
+215 IDKAIEEKHDEKM
-228 IAMETKFENF
+228 IAKEIKFEDF
-238 NPKQRK
+238 NPKRQK

-251 ERNRKRAI
+251 ERNKKRAI
-259 KLVHHEEIK
+259 KLIHHKEIK
-268 DKIKHTTKEE
+268 DKTKHITKEE
-278 REKAAAEAR
+278 KEKIAAEAR
-287 KAAYL
+287 KAGYL

-303 EIEADPTYQA
+303 EIAADPKAYQV
-313 RQKKRAKSE
+313 RQEKRKKSE

-337 DKLQRVEL
+337 DKLQQVEL

-359 LAQERRNKKKLERR
+359 LAQERRNEKKLQRR
-373 QMYLSKGGI
+373 QMYLSKDGI
-382 QLPKVKNKVEIRPIV
+382 QLPKVKNKVEVRPIV

>member
-1 MDIQFVSFEQYCNL
+1 
-15 KKYKKFC
+15 
-22 DKTIYKTFNELQKY
+22 
-36 KDTEGN
+36 
-42 IIDEL
+42 
-47 SLFNKYISEC
+47 
-57 TKDNK
+57 
-62 ELIINKNSMKTE
+62 MKTK
-74 DIKSKEKKERVLG
+74 DIKSTEKK
-87 WKENLKLAFQQNK
+87 
-100 DIDPKNLSEKE
+100 IS
-111 KKYWQELQTSDVKKK
+111 S
-126 PKVTLLDKAKSLKEK
+126 LDKVKALKEK
-141 IIANANIFADKI
+141 IIANANALADRI
-153 LNKAIAKEEQQKAWE
+153 LSKAIAKEEQEKAWE
-168 TRKEELKAEAA
+168 TRKKELKAEAA

-197 TQIHASIPTKD
+197 SQIHSSIPTKD

-215 IDKEIEKKHDEKM
+215 IDKAIEEKHDEKM
-228 IAMETKFENF
+228 IAKETKFEDF
-238 NPKQRK
+238 NPKRQK

-251 ERNRKRAI
+251 ERNKKRAI
-259 KLVHHEEIK
+259 KLIHHKEIK
-268 DKIKHTTKEE
+268 DKIKHITKEE
-278 REKAAAEAR
+278 KEKIAAEAR
-287 KAAYL
+287 KAGYL
-292 AYKAEMQRQAS
+292 AYKAEMQKQAS
-303 EIEADPTYQA
+303 EIAADPKAYQI
-313 RQKKRAKSE
+313 RQEKRKKSE

-359 LAQERRNKKKLERR
+359 LAQERRNEKKLQRR
-373 QMYLSKGGI
+373 QIYLSKGDI
-382 QLPKVKNKVEIRPIV
+382 QLPKVKNKVEVRPIV

>member
-1 MDIQFVSFEQYCNL
+1 
-15 KKYKKFC
+15 
-22 DKTIYKTFNELQKY
+22 
-36 KDTEGN
+36 
-42 IIDEL
+42 
-47 SLFNKYISEC
+47 
-57 TKDNK
+57 
-62 ELIINKNSMKTE
+62 MKTK
-74 DIKSKEKKERVLG
+74 DIKSTEKK
-87 WKENLKLAFQQNK
+87 
-100 DIDPKNLSEKE
+100 
-111 KKYWQELQTSDVKKK
+111 TSS
-126 PKVTLLDKAKSLKEK
+126 LDKVKALKEK
-141 IIANANIFADKI
+141 IIANANALADRI

-197 TQIHASIPTKD
+197 IQIHTSIPTKD

-215 IDKEIEKKHDEKM
+215 IDKEIEKKHNEKM
-228 IAMETKFENF
+228 IAMETKFEDF
-238 NPKQRK
+238 NPKQQK

-251 ERNRKRAI
+251 ERNKKRAI
-259 KLVHHEEIK
+259 KLIHHKEIK

-278 REKAAAEAR
+278 REKIAAEAR
-287 KAAYL
+287 KAGYL

-303 EIEADPTYQA
+303 EIAADPKAYQA
-313 RQKKRAKSE
+313 RQEKRAKSE
-322 QERLNML
+322 QERLSML

-337 DKLQRVEL
+337 EKLQRVEL

-476 SKYRE
+476 SKS
-481 IDGVTI
+481 
-487 TRLQKQDKTAA
+487 